1 MVVNYVCI
9 ISASIVWYNVE
20 YVKGRL
26 CTKHQLNVLSSYMGT
41 QHIVRSAYELQK
53 RRALKI
59 CICKY
64 YSDAVMSTAAATCAI
79 ELRRGI

>member
-1 MVVNYVCI
+1 MD
-9 ISASIVWYNVE
+9 
-20 YVKGRL
+20 
-26 CTKHQLNVLSSYMGT
+26 MGT